1 MAVWATVEGFAEFLR
16 RDLADDMADPFAAS
30 LAWCQRKRRDLPADV
45 VPSADVVRAV
55 YIYAG
60 LLWRE
65 KDNPSGFPTYSDLDD
80 GGADPVG
87 DAMANVYRL
96 LGRKPRIG

>member
-1 MAVWATVEGFAEFLR
+1 MAVWATVEGFAEFLH
-16 RDLADDMADPFAAS
+16 RDTIADGMTEAFDAS
-30 LAWCQRKRRDLPADV
+30 LAWCHKRRRDLDPTVAQ
-45 VPSADVVRAV
+45 SADIVRAV

-60 LLWRE
+60 LLFRE
-65 KDNPSGFPTYSDLDD
+65 NDSPSGFATYQDLD
-80 GGADPVG
+80 GGDIDTG